1 MNELAIWI
9 ILAIIAVVV
18 LSLFLK
24 WKRLKLDAVT
34 MINGGV
40 KCGKTTLAVALAIK
54 KHKKNH
60 FIYRVKKWFI
70 NTFKL
75 KKEIEEPLLYSN
87 IPLNYPYVPLTTEI
101 IDRTKRCN
109 YKSVVLIS
117 EMSLVIDSMS
127 YENPLINEQ
136 VTLFIKLFGHS
147 TRGGSA
153 FLETQALG
161 DNHYAIKRCIGRYFW
176 IHSLNK
182 YIPFFLVYRV
192 REMAYQE
199 GTGTNVMNTFNE
211 DVEDSLKLVI
221 IPKSVWKLFDT
232 YCYSYF
238 TDNLER
244 VTEQVKKPESLK
256 VKQVVSFKEYYT
268 LPNDKVKIPLRKKK
282 GVKTNETIE

>member
-1 MNELAIWI
+1 MTYFIIFAI
-9 ILAIIAVVV
+9 VV
-18 LSLFLK
+18 LILILILTK
-24 WKRLKLDAVT
+24 VKRLKLDAVT

-54 KHKKNH
+54 KHKRNH
-60 FIYRVKKWFI
+60 LIWKIKKYLRKILRI
-70 NTFKL
+70 N
-75 KKEIEEPLLYSN
+75 KEEEEPLLYSN
-87 IPLNYPYVPLTTEI
+87 IPLNYPYVPLTTDI

-127 YENPLINEQ
+127 YDNPVINEQ

-176 IHSLNK
+176 IHSLCK
-182 YIPFFLVYRV
+182 FIPFVLVYKV
-192 REMAYQE
+192 REMLYSDS
-199 GTGTNVMNTFNE
+199 NSMNTFNE
-211 DVEDSLKLVI
+211 DIEDSTKLVI
-221 IPKSVWKLFDT
+221 IFKSVWKKFDT
-232 YCYSYF
+232 YCYSTF

-244 VTEQVKKPESLK
+244 VTEVVKADNLKCESI
-256 VKQVVSFKEYYT
+256 VSFKQYYT
-268 LPNDKVKIPLRKKK
+268 IPNERVKIPLKIRKEKK
-282 GVKTNETIE
+282 ENAIK